1 MDKQKI
7 IKIAIA
13 GIVVVLAIVYYFS
26 TKEENTYDDILASD
40 VVVENKV
47 EDAKQEPEKE
57 SSFIKVYVAGEVN
70 NPGVIELEEGS
81 RIEDAIE
88 GAGGVKAEAN
98 LKNINLAY
106 AISDGE
112 KIYIPNIAEAGQET
126 EESFLLESPSNGN
139 IEKSSKG
146 KININKATATE
157 LTSVPG
163 IGQSTAQKI
172 IAYREENGK
181 FQAIEDVKKV
191 SGIGDSK
198 FESMKD
204 YLSVK

>member
-13 GIVVVLAIVYYFS
+13 VVIVILAIVYYFS
-26 TKEENTYDDILASD
+26 TKEENSYDDILVNN
-40 VVVENKV
+40 VVIENKV
-47 EDAKQEPEKE
+47 EEEKQESEKE

-70 NPGVIELEEGS
+70 SPGVIELEEGS
-81 RIEDAIE
+81 RIEDAIQ

-106 AISDGE
+106 EVSDGE
-112 KIYIPNIAEAGQET
+112 KIYIPNLS
-126 EESFLLESPSNGN
+126 EESEEENMLEPNTSN
-139 IEKSSKG
+139 SSTNAKG
-146 KININKATATE
+146 KVNINKATATE

-163 IGQSTAQKI
+163 IGASTAQKI
-172 IAYREENGK
+172 IMYREENGK
-181 FQAIEDVKKV
+181 FQTIEDVKKV

-204 YLSVK
+204 FIAVK

>member
-13 GIVVVLAIVYYFS
+13 GIVVVLAVVYYFF
-26 TKEENTYDDILASD
+26 TKEENTYDDILVNDA
-40 VVVENKV
+40 VVENTV
-47 EDAKQEPEKE
+47 EQVKQEAQKE
-57 SSFIKVYVAGEVN
+57 PHFMKVYVAGEVN
-70 NPGVIELEEGS
+70 SPGVIELEEGS
-81 RIEDAIE
+81 RIEDAIK

-106 AISDGE
+106 EVSDGE
-112 KIYIPNIAEAGQET
+112 KIYIPNLS
-126 EESFLLESPSNGN
+126 EEGEEENIPEPNTSNSN
-139 IEKSSKG
+139 TNAKG
-146 KININKATATE
+146 KVNINKATATE

-163 IGQSTAQKI
+163 IGASTAQKI
-172 IAYREENGK
+172 ITYREENGK
-181 FQAIEDVKKV
+181 FQTIEDVKKV

-204 YLSVK
+204 FIAVK

>member
-1 MDKQKI
+1 MDKPKI

-13 GIVVVLAIVYYFS
+13 GIIGILAIIYSFS
-26 TKEENTYDDILASD
+26 NRQETEAYDTILNNDI
-40 VVVENKV
+40 VVENQI
-47 EDAKQEPEKE
+47 EKQSITEERSTK
-57 SSFIKVYVAGEVN
+57 IKVYVVGEVN
-70 NPGVIELEEGS
+70 LPGVVELEEGA
-81 RIEDAIE
+81 RIEDAIA
-88 GAGGVKAEAN
+88 GAGGVKGEAD

-106 AISDGE
+106 EISDGE

>member
-47 EDAKQEPEKE
+47 EEVKQEPEKE

-70 NPGVIELEEGS
+70 SPGVIELEEGS

-106 AISDGE
+106 EVSDGE
-112 KIYIPNIAEAGQET
+112 KIYIPNLS
-126 EESFLLESPSNGN
+126 EESEEENVPEPNISNSN
-139 IEKSSKG
+139 ANTKG
-146 KININKATATE
+146 KVNINKATATE

-163 IGQSTAQKI
+163 IGASTAQKI
-172 IAYREENGK
+172 ITYREENGK
-181 FQAIEDVKKV
+181 FQTIEDVKKV

-204 YLSVK
+204 FIAVK

>member
-1 MDKQKI
+1 MMDKQKI

-13 GIVVVLAIVYYFS
+13 VVIVILAIVYYFS
-26 TKEENTYDDILASD
+26 TKEENSYDDILVNN
-40 VVVENKV
+40 VVIENKV
-47 EDAKQEPEKE
+47 EEEKQESEKE

-70 NPGVIELEEGS
+70 SPGVIELEEGS
-81 RIEDAIE
+81 RIEDAIQ

-106 AISDGE
+106 EVSDGE
-112 KIYIPNIAEAGQET
+112 KIYIPNLS
-126 EESFLLESPSNGN
+126 EESEEENMLEPNTSN
-139 IEKSSKG
+139 SSTNAKG
-146 KININKATATE
+146 KVNINKATATE

-163 IGQSTAQKI
+163 IGASTAQKI
-172 IAYREENGK
+172 ITYREENGK
-181 FQAIEDVKKV
+181 FQTIEDVKKV

-204 YLSVK
+204 FIAVK

>member
-13 GIVVVLAIVYYFS
+13 VVIVILAIVYYFS
-26 TKEENTYDDILASD
+26 TKEENSYDDILVNN
-40 VVVENKV
+40 VVIENKV
-47 EDAKQEPEKE
+47 EEEKQESEKE

-70 NPGVIELEEGS
+70 SPGVIELEEGS
-81 RIEDAIE
+81 RIEDAIQ

-106 AISDGE
+106 EVSDGE
-112 KIYIPNIAEAGQET
+112 KIYIPNLS
-126 EESFLLESPSNGN
+126 EESEDENVLEPNTSN
-139 IEKSSKG
+139 SSTNAKG
-146 KININKATATE
+146 KVNINKATATE

-163 IGQSTAQKI
+163 IGASTAQKI
-172 IAYREENGK
+172 ITYREENGK
-181 FQAIEDVKKV
+181 FQTIEDVKKV

-204 YLSVK
+204 FIAVK

>member
-13 GIVVVLAIVYYFS
+13 VVIVILAIVYYFS
-26 TKEENTYDDILASD
+26 TKEENSYDDILVNN
-40 VVVENKV
+40 VVIENKV
-47 EDAKQEPEKE
+47 EEEKQESEKE

-70 NPGVIELEEGS
+70 SPGVIELEEGS
-81 RIEDAIE
+81 RIEDAIQ

-106 AISDGE
+106 EVSDGE
-112 KIYIPNIAEAGQET
+112 KIYIPNLS
-126 EESFLLESPSNGN
+126 EESEEENVLEPNTSN
-139 IEKSSKG
+139 SSTNAKG
-146 KININKATATE
+146 KVNINKATATE

-163 IGQSTAQKI
+163 IGASTAQKI
-172 IAYREENGK
+172 ITYREENGK
-181 FQAIEDVKKV
+181 FQTIEDVKKV

-204 YLSVK
+204 FIAVK